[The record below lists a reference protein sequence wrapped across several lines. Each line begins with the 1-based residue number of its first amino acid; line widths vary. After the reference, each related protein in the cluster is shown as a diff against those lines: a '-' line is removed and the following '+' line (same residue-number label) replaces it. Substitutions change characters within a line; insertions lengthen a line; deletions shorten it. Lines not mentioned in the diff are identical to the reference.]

1 MNWPPCANCP
11 DKGCGS
17 RHDTCEKY
25 QAWDRERK
33 EMLKKRKKE
42 MESNTFKI
50 ERIQKFKSSKWNEKT
65 SRK

>member
-25 QAWDRERK
+25 K
-33 EMLKKRKKE
+33 EWIWQRNKVLKKHNE
-42 MESNTFKI
+42 EVEATTFQI
-50 ERIQKFKSSKWNEKT
+50 ERIQRFKSSKWNEKT